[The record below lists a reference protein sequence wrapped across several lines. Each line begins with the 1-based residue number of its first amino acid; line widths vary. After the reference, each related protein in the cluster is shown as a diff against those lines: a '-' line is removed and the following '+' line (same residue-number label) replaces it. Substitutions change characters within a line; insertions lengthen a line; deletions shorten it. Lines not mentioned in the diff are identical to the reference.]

1 MGNLG
6 LKPQAESLCPFGTA
20 ALKAEGSL
28 GVHHD
33 APLLTTA
40 TLPVAQ

>member
-20 ALKAEGSL
+20 ALPG
-28 GVHHD
+28 
-33 APLLTTA
+33 LLYLLA
-40 TLPVAQ
+40 